1 VTGALPRPT
10 ILVADDDAAIAAVV
24 RDALEDEGYRVVVSP
39 THEQTLLALAAIQ
52 CALVLADTEASPVAD
67 DDPAHWRS
75 VEEARVAARGTP
87 VVIFSA
93 HPPTAFKGYRE
104 RGFAGLVSKPFDLDE
119 LLGTVRDLVP
129 GA

>member
-1 VTGALPRPT
+1 MTGALPRRT

-24 RDALEDEGYRVVVSP
+24 REALEDEGYRVVISP
-39 THEQTLLALAAIQ
+39 THEQTLLALAAIR

-75 VEEARVAARGTP
+75 VEEALAAARGTP

-93 HPPTAFKGYRE
+93 HPPSAFTGYRE
-104 RGFAGLVSKPFDLDE
+104 RGFAGLVSKPFELDE
-119 LLGTVRDLVP
+119 LLGTVRRLVP
-129 GA
+129 SA